1 MVVTKFIQILF
12 QGPTKVPRAVRDALQ
27 IQTMLPRQVSARP
40 RWRRQPQRYVK
51 GVSNGNYF
59 RIKIPPRKQTLP
71 DVPKLPPTNP
81 MPKPLST
88 PPKPLKLSP
97 DLPIQFESYPI
108 RILGWLKSNRAV
120 LILNFGS
127 FCTLAGFMR
136 SDVLELRSLAL
147 TGNCM
152 FILYVLHQNPIL
164 WPSIGWSGLFAS
176 VNAFKI
182 VQILHER
189 TAEVHMTED
198 QQNLFVSH
206 FMSHGITPKQYERI
220 IHKAKRLKFKKGE
233 VLVRSG
239 DKLEHVYLVAE
250 GSTRALILGR
260 FVTAASTN
268 PDTKGDQKAGGDSG
282 AWIGEMAFLDRLWEL
297 EQGKTP
303 ESAKKK
309 AEIAIYTIVCD
320 EDCTVLSW
328 SHEDMAELMGTST
341 DLRSALTR
349 AMTSALVGKVVNL
362 TISRTQ
368 KGMPR
373 WSSWLS
379 DWTTYDGSKVSLRT
393 DSQPRLAEDKTSDD
407 TSPTPAIV

>member
-1 MVVTKFIQILF
+1 MVVKNLIRQVF
-12 QGPTKVPRAVRDALQ
+12 QGPSKVPRAVRDALQ
-27 IQTMLPRQVSARP
+27 IQNKSPSYGTILP
-40 RWRRQPQRYVK
+40 RWRRQTPKYVK

-59 RIKIPPRKQTLP
+59 RIKIPLQKKTLP

-88 PPKPLKLSP
+88 PPKPLKVSP
-97 DLPIQFESYPI
+97 DLPIQFESYPT
-108 RILGWLKSNRAV
+108 RLLGWLHSNRAV

-127 FCTLAGFMR
+127 FCTLVGFMR

-152 FILYVLHQNPIL
+152 FIIYVLHQNPIL
-164 WPSIGWSGLFAS
+164 WPSVGWSGLFAS

-198 QQNLFVSH
+198 QQILFVSH

-220 IHKAKRLKFKKGE
+220 IQKAKKLKLKKGE

-250 GSTRALILGR
+250 GATRALILGR

-297 EQGKTP
+297 EQKKTA
-303 ESAKKK
+303 ESSKKK
-309 AEIAIYTIVCD
+309 AEATMYTIVCD

-328 SHEDMAELMGTST
+328 SHEDMAELMGSST

-379 DWTTYDGSKVSLRT
+379 DWTSNDGAKVSLRT
-393 DSQPRLAEDKTSDD
+393 DSQPRLAEDKTSNEL
-407 TSPTPAIV
+407 SPAPVLA